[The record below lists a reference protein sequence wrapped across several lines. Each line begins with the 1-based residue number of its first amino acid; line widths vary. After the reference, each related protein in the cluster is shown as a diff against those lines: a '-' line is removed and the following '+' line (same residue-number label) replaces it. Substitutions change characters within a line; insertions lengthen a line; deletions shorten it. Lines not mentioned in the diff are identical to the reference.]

1 MSWTQV
7 TLQGVNL
14 TQYPEKPL
22 IGFYVGKNEV
32 EGQFGDEV
40 HHFFQ
45 KDDGT
50 QVKVYGFT
58 TLNRLLEAI
67 PVGSYVR
74 VIYKGKEKVQ
84 TKYGKK
90 EVHQCTV
97 DIDIDRSKSI
107 ADSLPSIP
115 SEEAKKPSNGK
126 EPVPAGDVDDDN
138 DGSDLPF

>member
-14 TQYPEKPL
+14 TQHPDKPL
-22 IGFYVGKNEV
+22 IAYYVGKNEV
-32 EGQFGDEV
+32 EGQFGDEI

-45 KDDGT
+45 KEDGT

-67 PVGSYVR
+67 PVGSFVR

-97 DIDIDRSKSI
+97 DIDRTKTI

-115 SEEAKKPSNGK
+115 SESKNGNK
-126 EPVPAGDVDDDN
+126 DNFETAEVETADVADS
-138 DGSDLPF
+138 GEDLPF